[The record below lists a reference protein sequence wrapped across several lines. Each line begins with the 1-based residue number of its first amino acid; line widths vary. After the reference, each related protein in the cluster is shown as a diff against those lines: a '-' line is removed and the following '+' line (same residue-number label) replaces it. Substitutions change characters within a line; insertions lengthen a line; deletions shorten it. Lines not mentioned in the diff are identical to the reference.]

1 MEFEGK
7 VALVTGAG
15 SGIGRAAA
23 VRLAQGGAIV
33 GLLGHTPS
41 ELEDAAAEI
50 RKAGGTAMVL
60 NADVRDVA
68 AMRKS
73 IAALVDT
80 HKRLD
85 IAIANAGINGVQ
97 APIDDLQP
105 EEWDTTIDT
114 NLKGSYL
121 TLHFA
126 IPHLKKAG
134 GGAIVLVSSVNGTRL
149 FSTAGDVAYS
159 CTKAAQVAMMKI
171 AALELARFRIRVNA
185 VCPGSIATEI
195 GDNSFPRNNEAVES
209 LAEYPKGEVPLTNG
223 KPGSAEDVAELIAFL
238 VSDRA
243 KHISG
248 SPVWIDGTQS
258 LLVG

>member
-1 MEFEGK
+1 MDFEGK

-15 SGIGRAAA
+15 SGIGRATAL
-23 VRLAQGGAIV
+23 RLARGGATV
-33 GLLGHTPS
+33 GILSHTRD
-41 ELEDAAAEI
+41 ELEDAASEI
-50 RKAGGTAMVL
+50 GQASGRALVL
-60 NADVRDVA
+60 HADVRDPD
-68 AMRKS
+68 AMRK
-73 IAALVDT
+73 AVADLVNK

-85 IAIANAGINGVQ
+85 IAVANAGINGVQ

-105 EEWDTTIDT
+105 EEWDTTVDT

-126 IPHLKKAG
+126 IPHLKKA

-195 GDNSFPRNNEAVES
+195 GDNSFPRNNEEVES
-209 LAEYPKGEVPLTNG
+209 LAEYPKGEIPLTGG

-258 LLVG
+258 LLLG

>member
-1 MEFEGK
+1 MEFDGK

-15 SGIGRAAA
+15 SGIGRATAI
-23 VRLAQGGAIV
+23 RLARDGAIV
-33 GLLGHTPS
+33 GILGHTPG
-41 ELEDAAAEI
+41 EVEDAAAEI
-50 RKAGGTAMVL
+50 RKGGGKALVL
-60 NADVRDVA
+60 NADVRDSDAMKTSVA
-68 AMRKS
+68 K
-73 IAALVDT
+73 LVET

-85 IAIANAGINGVQ
+85 IVVANAGINGVQ

-105 EEWDTTIDT
+105 DEWDATIDT

-149 FSTAGDVAYS
+149 FSTAGDTAYA

-185 VCPGSIATEI
+185 VCPGSIATDI
-195 GDNSFPRNNEAVES
+195 DDNSFPRNNEAVES
-209 LAEYPKGEVPLTNG
+209 LTEYPKGEIPLTDG
-223 KPGSAEDVAELIAFL
+223 EPGAATDVAELIAFL
-238 VSDRA
+238 VSARA

>member
-1 MEFEGK
+1 MELEGK

-15 SGIGRAAA
+15 SGIGRATAI
-23 VRLAQGGAIV
+23 RLAKDGAVV
-33 GLLGHTPS
+33 GILGHTPD
-41 ELEDAAAEI
+41 ELEDSAAEI
-50 RKAGGTAMVL
+50 RRAGGTAL
-60 NADVRDVA
+60 PLHADVRDA
-68 AMRKS
+68 EAMRKS
-73 IAALVDT
+73 VATLVDK

-85 IAIANAGINGVQ
+85 IAVANAGINGVQ

-105 EEWDTTIDT
+105 EEWDATIDT

-134 GGAIVLVSSVNGTRL
+134 AGAIVLVSSVNGTRL
-149 FSTAGDVAYS
+149 FSTAGDTAYA

-171 AALELARFRIRVNA
+171 SALELARFRIRVNA

-195 GDNSFPRNNEAVES
+195 GDNSFPRNNEAVEA
-209 LAEYPKGEVPLTNG
+209 LADYPKGEIPLTDG
-223 KPGSAEDVAELIAFL
+223 KPGTAEDVAELIAFL